1 MPTTQTLNTI
11 TVPSGYAVMINAT
24 PNNPLTLYNKTGSGT
39 FYYNSERLVSSATKE
54 GEVAVE
60 ASATITQPTWVIS
73 ASISYVEVQQ
83 KIPQSAVD
91 TGSNLPGFFVGHW
104 SPNTAESGT
113 DTTPAE
119 KKLFTGSLFLPV
131 NKKIKGIGYLV
142 GSVGGTNKAVAG
154 LFDSTGTL
162 LANSSET
169 TEGATVGTAKEIQ
182 ELDLTTPYSALG
194 PALYYVG
201 ITMNGNTARIRTIPS
216 NAIGSNVYSKE
227 ITLTS
232 KNKLANIAAPT
243 AVEQG
248 KAPVAW
254 VY

>member
-24 PNNPLTLYNKTGSGT
+24 SNNPLTLFNKTGSGT
-39 FYYNSERLVSSATKE
+39 FYYGSERLVSSSSNE
-54 GEVAVE
+54 GSVAVE
-60 ASATITQPTWVIS
+60 ASTTITQPTWVIS
-73 ASISYVEVQQ
+73 ASTSYVEVQQ
-83 KIPQSAVD
+83 RIPQSAVD
-91 TGSNLPGFFVGHW
+91 TGSNVPGFFVGNW
-104 SPNTAESGT
+104 NPNTAESGT

-142 GSVGGTNKAVAG
+142 GSVGGTNKVVAG

-162 LANSSET
+162 LAHTSET
-169 TEGATVGTAKEIQ
+169 TEGATVGTAKEVQ
-182 ELDLTTPYSALG
+182 ELELTTPYSALG
-194 PALYYVG
+194 PGLYYVG
-201 ITMNGNTARIRTIPS
+201 ITMNGGTARIRTIPS
-216 NAIGSNVYSKE
+216 NTIGSNVYSKE
-227 ITLTS
+227 ITIS
-232 KNKLANIAAPT
+232 AKNTLANITAPT